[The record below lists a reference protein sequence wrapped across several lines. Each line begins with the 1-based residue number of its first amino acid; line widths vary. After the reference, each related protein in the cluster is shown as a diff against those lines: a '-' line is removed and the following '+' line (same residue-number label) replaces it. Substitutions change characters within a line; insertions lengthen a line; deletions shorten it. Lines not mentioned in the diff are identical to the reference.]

1 MPTLAE
7 LVRAKHPGA
16 YDDLPDA
23 ELEKSVL
30 AKYPQY
36 ADLATPAPTGG
47 ILGGIKDLGI
57 GALKGLGETVT
68 SGTALAPLINKM
80 AVSKF
85 GSRAALPE
93 DNAADKFLS
102 DTLTSSNKTQMVG
115 KGLEIG
121 AELLG
126 PGAFSKIQKFM
137 AGRKAAPITTNALKE
152 LPLHEQMKHIPTQG
166 KGPIRAGSRVG
177 SPVQETT
184 SFQDLPLYKQMD
196 AVPVRGSGPQPGP
209 LRTQAPPVKAP
220 PTVPAVR
227 QGAPVTPKA
236 KIGKLPNRALSV
248 GEEAGIRELD
258 DLQRAIHGDDVKSV
272 GNGLYKV
279 KESTN
284 TIAATKG
291 PDAAAQTIE
300 EAVRILTEGGTPA
313 TKVKLDVGQLGRV
326 MRDRYGSQRG
336 GDMLY
341 GKSLKRADRKAAL
354 QKLAPGESKMPQI
367 VKEAITETGGIAK
380 KDNPGYAT
388 TLQRYASEGGEVD
401 PKLLGSLAGAGVGAA
416 VGATQGEDTG
426 ERLQNAAIGAA
437 GGALL
442 VPLLGH
448 SVALTV
454 PKKVQQ
460 YMFASVLSS
469 PTTVVK
475 AYSGAVGGAIG
486 AALEKIAAGDVAN
499 GGAILRALFSGESAK
514 TFVGAIKKKQTAA
527 MSGFGED
534 APNAVGRIYGAADAM
549 ARRAMQAGGISPEEA
564 ARYTLSGTPTT
575 QVGQDLLGLFSR
587 HFELKLVGSMFPR
600 VGIQLLERGIERS
613 PAGLLKGVNEGVS
626 AGTRAARVGMG
637 TGAGLAAYQGAEDV
651 PDWAKPYLVA
661 LSGVY
666 ALPVAAGMAVSTAQ
680 QKGTDPL
687 TAGLGEIGRT
697 LPFPQYGPGEA
708 LKQTA
713 TGAALVPN
721 VLRDVAEARD
731 PHQRKTDTASGGF
744 FARTKAKIP
753 GLRETLPVK
762 GAQTNIAG
770 QPNEDRSSAAKRFIS
785 RPKPEGDKFKDVPA
799 DVSSELKRLDVSINQ
814 PAFSD
819 AQKVKVGAKELAVP
833 ADLAEKRRAESRQF
847 VIPRVQKLMQTAAYK
862 RATDDRKKQLMQRVV
877 ARAIQDGNA
886 KARTNVVKMLRSR

>member
-36 ADLATPAPTGG
+36 ADLATPEPKGG
-47 ILGGIKDLGI
+47 ILNTAKDLGI

-68 SGTALAPLINKM
+68 SGTVLAPLINKM

-121 AELLG
+121 AEVLG
-126 PGAFSKIQKFM
+126 PGAFTKIQKFM
-137 AGRKAAPITTNALKE
+137 AGRKAAPIATDALKE
-152 LPLHEQMKHIPTQG
+152 M
-166 KGPIRAGSRVG
+166 
-177 SPVQETT
+177 
-184 SFQDLPLYKQMD
+184 PLYKQMEHL
-196 AVPVRGSGPQPGP
+196 PTRGSGPQPGP
-209 LRTQAPPVKAP
+209 LRTQQPPVRDVAP
-220 PTVPAVR
+220 AVPAVR
-227 QGAPVTPKA
+227 QGAPVTLKA

-341 GKSLKRADRKAAL
+341 GKGLKRAERKEAL
-354 QKLAPGESKMPQI
+354 KKLAPGDSKMPTI

-401 PKLLGSLAGAGVGAA
+401 PKVLGSLAGAGVGAA

-486 AALEKIAAGDVAN
+486 AALEKLAAGDMAN

-637 TGAGLAAYQGAEDV
+637 TAAGLGAYQGAEDV

-721 VLRDVAEARD
+721 ALRDVAEARD

-744 FARTKAKIP
+744 FARTKAKVP

-833 ADLAEKRRAESRQF
+833 ADLAEKRRSESRQF
-847 VIPRVQKLMQTAAYK
+847 VIPRVQKLLQTAAYK